1 MDINYQEIINFLTQY
16 FYVCGHI
23 AIIFAICVT
32 LANTFVSFVR
42 GDRRVRL

>member
-16 FYVCGHI
+16 FYVCGPI
-23 AIIFAICVT
+23 AIIFAICGT